1 VISLA
6 QVGFAYAPGA
16 PPVLD
21 AVDLEIGGGQ
31 LVCLLGPNGAGKTTL
46 LRLVGG
52 LVAPTRGQLRVLGCD
67 PAREPRRRLARRL
80 SYTPQSY
87 RLAFPYRVSEVVLMG
102 RYAHQGGSPFG
113 LEREA
118 DLDAAAEAME
128 RCDVLALAGRRFDE
142 LSGGEQRRVLLA
154 QAFCQGAQLLLL
166 DEPTAS
172 LDPAHALALFA
183 ALAAERDRR
192 GATALIVTHDVN
204 LAARTADRVLLLSRG
219 RIAAD
224 GAPVDVLRSPATAEA
239 FEVPMHVGTL
249 PGSGAPFAV
258 PG

>member
-1 VISLA
+1 VIALR
-6 QVGFAYAPGA
+6 QVGFAYAAGA

-21 AVDLEIGGGQ
+21 GIDLEIGAGQ

-52 LVAPTRGQLRVLGCD
+52 LVAPMRGELRVLGCD

-87 RLAFPYRVSEVVLMG
+87 RLAFPYRVGEVVLMG
-102 RYAHQGGSPFG
+102 RYAHQGASPFG
-113 LEREA
+113 LESEA
-118 DLDAAAEAME
+118 DLAAAADAME
-128 RCDVLALAGRRFDE
+128 RCDVLELAGRRFDE

-224 GAPVDVLRSPATAEA
+224 GPPVDVLRSPATAEA